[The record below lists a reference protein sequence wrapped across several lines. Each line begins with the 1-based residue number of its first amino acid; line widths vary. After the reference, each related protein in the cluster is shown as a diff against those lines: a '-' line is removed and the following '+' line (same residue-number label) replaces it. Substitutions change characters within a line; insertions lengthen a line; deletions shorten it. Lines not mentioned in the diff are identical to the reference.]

1 MNAPKLANV
10 IMLGYVIAKTN
21 IFDFDYFAEKLT
33 ASVPES
39 KAELRELNKK
49 ALLLGYNYAE

>member
-1 MNAPKLANV
+1 MNCAMRPTLDDS
-10 IMLGYVIAKTN
+10 LGRSVEIN